1 MSKVLKLFEKRNA
14 VFVYLE
20 NRLTIEDV
28 AGNKVESAWQV
39 FIRPFPGHPVRTEE
53 RRKAFSRLQKY

>member
-39 FIRPFPGHPVRTEE
+39 FIRPFPDQWSIV
-53 RRKAFSRLQKY
+53 